1 MYIQYISRLLC
12 LTWCID
18 ACLKATSCIND
29 TANRL
34 LCVTGDLA
42 AWLNGIVFALFRHLV
57 RGNTPARISGC
68 WQPDLVW
75 WVALRMNMP
84 SPRLLREHCAL
95 CWWWWQARRSS
106 FQQKQEV
113 RIGGFLLPGPF
124 FPPGTTPGQTE
135 TMCVLTPWTSAYS
148 QPGCPAGKWCGLSN
162 NMWSQEAFSP
172 SPFHYCYLNPVSV

>member
-1 MYIQYISRLLC
+1 MYIQYISWLLC
-12 LTWCID
+12 LTGCILI
-18 ACLKATSCIND
+18 CLKATSCIND

-42 AWLNGIVFALFRHLV
+42 AWLNGIVFALFRHLI

-95 CWWWWQARRSS
+95 CWWWWQAADHLSSRSRKWELEGSCYQAPS
-106 FQQKQEV
+106 F
-113 RIGGFLLPGPF
+113 LPVLHQAKLKPCVFSPRGP
-124 FPPGTTPGQTE
+124 PHT
-135 TMCVLTPWTSAYS
+135 A

>member
-1 MYIQYISRLLC
+1 MYIQYISWLLC
-12 LTWCID
+12 LTGCILI
-18 ACLKATSCIND
+18 CLKATSCIND

-42 AWLNGIVFALFRHLV
+42 AWLNGIVFALFRHLI

-148 QPGCPAGKWCGLSN
+148 PAWLPGWQV
-162 NMWSQEAFSP
+162 MWSF
-172 SPFHYCYLNPVSV
+172 